1 MVANFL
7 LYRCMKN
14 FSNFRCVHYA
24 SYYLPKIASQSK
36 ATTKVLPLQELLIE
50 LNALKLAVNEE
61 RSFTWLLLNQIN
73 LVPSYLTTYFG
84 HTY

>member
-1 MVANFL
+1 
-7 LYRCMKN
+7 MKN
-14 FSNFRCVHYA
+14 FSNFCCVHHA
-24 SYYLPKIASQSK
+24 SYNMPKIASQSK

-61 RSFTWLLLNQIN
+61 RRFIWLLLNQIN

-84 HTY
+84 RTY